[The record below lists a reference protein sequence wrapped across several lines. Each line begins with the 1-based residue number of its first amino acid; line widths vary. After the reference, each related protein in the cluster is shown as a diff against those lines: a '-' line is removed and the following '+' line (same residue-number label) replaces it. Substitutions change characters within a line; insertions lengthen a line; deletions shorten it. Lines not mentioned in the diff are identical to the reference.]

1 MDADNQPK
9 KTPLAGE
16 LPKEPETVKPT
27 IVDLPGKDL
36 SHLPSEVQLS
46 INMDK
51 KKNDTAATP
60 TNSTNN
66 KVLSSVLKKDFS
78 KKFFKITLGFFVV
91 FVLCFLAFLL
101 ISAAR
106 LDTKIIKITLFGTV
120 TDLIS
125 GDPVENAN
133 IIINEE
139 AMATTDTNGQY
150 SISGLEHGP
159 VQVTVKA
166 DGYDDLTE
174 EVTVSRVL
182 LDYTTKKDFQLKSS
196 LTGVLSGKF
205 IPNNGHRFIDDTL
218 MIGEKTY
225 KINEDGTF
233 QIPNIQVGEAQF
245 KFISRSFKDIS
256 QQINVAAG
264 LNQIPE
270 ITLEP
275 AGDIVG
281 ELKSY
286 IKEDLVLNA
295 KFFVENILQ
304 DQVDIAEDGKFAVK
318 ELDVDRNYKIRV
330 TADGYKSRD
339 YDILI
344 RQGENQLFNFR
355 LVEDGIAI
363 YAARTGTATNSPIKL
378 FSSDFDGA
386 NRNTVNEDSK
396 IDVLS
401 KFYSIEDQKLYYQS
415 TAEGNLNLPY
425 SYNLDTKELSKLTFT
440 TTDLKTI
447 TANFVAKKLLNIY
460 QVNQT
465 GGARYGLQLFDI
477 DGNNKQ
483 DIKFI
488 EQPSIRF
495 DQYKVSNNGRIVA
508 YSYTISNNTELYL
521 FNTASA
527 ETKLAMSGSN
537 IKIYDISQDG
547 NLLLTSRRNQN
558 TGLVDLV
565 LFNYATN
572 DLRTLKENLKGN
584 DYQFVKGDNNKLIFF
599 EERESSWNIYTFTLD
614 RSQEER
620 ITSLTPDYEIKDI
633 YQESNLLFYLTNRGL
648 LVLDISKPKNFKLV
662 SDAVLDYTTL

>member
-16 LPKEPETVKPT
+16 LPKQTEKPT
-27 IVDLPGKDL
+27 VVDLPAKDL

-133 IIINEE
+133 IIINEQTVG
-139 AMATTDTNGQY
+139 TTGTNGQY
-150 SISGLEHGP
+150 SIPGLEHGP

-174 EVTVSRVL
+174 EVMVSRVL

-205 IPNNGHRFIDDTL
+205 IPNNGHRFVDDTL

-547 NLLLTSRRNQN
+547 NLLLASRRNQN

>member
-1 MDADNQPK
+1 
-9 KTPLAGE
+9 
-16 LPKEPETVKPT
+16 
-27 IVDLPGKDL
+27 
-36 SHLPSEVQLS
+36 
-46 INMDK
+46 MDK

-355 LVEDGIAI
+355 LVEDGVAI
-363 YAARTGTATNSPIKL
+363 YAVRTGTATNSPIKL

-425 SYNLDTKELSKLTFT
+425 SYNLNTKELSKLTFT